1 MSLRQKSAAWLLKTA
16 WLKMVAQRTAQPEMT
31 LLKMALLKVMV
42 RNLRKKTARICHQPS
57 WPRLFKVIKIA
68 IKSLKIAGETIIFLP
83 YVLRLRLFT

>member
-16 WLKMVAQRTAQPEMT
+16 RLEMVAQRTAQPE
-31 LLKMALLKVMV
+31 MALLKVMV

-57 WPRLFKVIKIA
+57 WPRLFKVIKTA